1 MRLISLLSFLIL
13 AVSCASVSNSL
24 ELEKRIA
31 AEEVRSL
38 KEIKIHSQLLLE
50 SHPEIKESNKLILA
64 EKINDV
70 LRKQQALRDKESKI
84 IHALISKTLSK
95 SDQSSYS
102 NVSRSSLEEELK
114 SNYESKYKN
123 IYSLVSL
130 ISEMSLKHETSSEF
144 DQDISLLIREIR

>member
-64 EKINDV
+64 EKI
-70 LRKQQALRDKESKI
+70 
-84 IHALISKTLSK
+84 KTLSK